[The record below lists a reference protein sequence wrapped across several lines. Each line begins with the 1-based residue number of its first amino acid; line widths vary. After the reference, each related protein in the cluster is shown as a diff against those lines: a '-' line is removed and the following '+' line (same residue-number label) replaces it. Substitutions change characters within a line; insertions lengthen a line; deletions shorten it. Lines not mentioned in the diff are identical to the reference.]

1 MRPRGIPC
9 VVWFQACSLSHAD
22 TNQHWEM
29 KMELN
34 EYAFL
39 AAFLLP
45 VGVLGAMN
53 LMLALTGEAGTL
65 LLPTL
70 RDYPKVELEEGES
83 PLAEPVR
90 TTNAEAVNS
99 EVELRKAA

>member
-1 MRPRGIPC
+1 
-9 VVWFQACSLSHAD
+9 
-22 TNQHWEM
+22 
-29 KMELN
+29 MELN

-53 LMLALTGEAGTL
+53 LMLALTGETGTL

-70 RDYPKVELEEGES
+70 RGYPKVELEEGES
-83 PLAEPVR
+83 PLAEPVP
-90 TTNAEAVNS
+90 TMSFEAATI

>member
-1 MRPRGIPC
+1 MRPRVIPC
-9 VVWFQACSLSHAD
+9 VVWLQACSLSHAD
-22 TNQHWEM
+22 TNQLREM
-29 KMELN
+29 KIELN
-34 EYAFL
+34 EYALL

-70 RDYPKVELEEGES
+70 RGYPKVELEEGES

-90 TTNAEAVNS
+90 ATSAEAATS
-99 EVELRKAA
+99 EIELRRAA